1 MDIINVSFAYAMA
14 DGTVSANGTN
24 VFSNYNSYI
33 KTKARQNGCYVVLS
47 LAPGSSWTTVAN
59 PENDLIDT
67 LATNIVNTIN
77 TYGFDGIDIDW
88 EYPKS
93 GQYTW
98 FTSMMQ
104 AIYTKVKANNPHHL
118 VTAAIGGGKWQPA
131 YYDLNNSK
139 NYLDYINMMCYDAEK
154 TAGHYQNALYRRS
167 SYLDPTNKVGA
178 NTTSCSIHES
188 VNLYNNTYGIPNS
201 KIIVG
206 IPFYGVTQTLVDGS
220 WKNADIAV
228 RYATLKTYV
237 ADTANYTYVFDD
249 VAKVPYLLS
258 TDGQTF
264 ISFEDPTSI
273 GYKSQYII
281 DNNLAG
287 MMVWQNGL
295 DTTGDLLN
303 AIKLDLNK

>member
-1 MDIINVSFAYAMA
+1 MDIINVAFAYAMA
-14 DGTVSANGTN
+14 DGTVSANGTS
-24 VFSNYNSYI
+24 VFNLYNNYI

-47 LAPGSSWTTVAN
+47 LAPSSSWTTVAN

-88 EYPKS
+88 EYPRS

-98 FTSMMQ
+98 FTSLMQ

-139 NYLDYINMMCYDAEK
+139 QYLDYINMMCYDAEK
-154 TAGHYQNALYRRS
+154 TNGHYQNALYRRS

-178 NTTSCSIHES
+178 NIQSCCIDES
-188 VNLYNNTYGIPNS
+188 VAIFNNTYGISNS
-201 KIIVG
+201 KLIIG
-206 IPFYGVTQTLVDGS
+206 IPFYGVKQVLEDDAWVNSGS
-220 WKNADIAV
+220 AV
-228 RYATLKTYV
+228 VYSTLKSYV
-237 ADTANYTYVFDD
+237 ADTVNYTYVFDD

-295 DTTGDLLN
+295 DTTGDLIN
-303 AIKLDLNK
+303 AIKLGLNK

>member
-14 DGTVSANGTN
+14 DGTISANGTS
-24 VFSNYNSYI
+24 VFSNYNNYI

-47 LAPGSSWTTVAN
+47 LAPSSSWTTVAN

-98 FTSMMQ
+98 FTSLMQ

-118 VTAAIGGGKWQPA
+118 VTAAIGGGMWQPA

-139 NYLDYINMMCYDAEK
+139 NYVDYINMMCYDAEK

-188 VNLYNNTYGIPNS
+188 VGIYNNTYGIPSS

-206 IPFYGVTQTLVDGS
+206 IPFYGVTQTLVEGS
-220 WKNADIAV
+220 WKNADVAV

-237 ADTANYTYVFDD
+237 ADTENYTYVFDD

-258 TDGQTF
+258 KDGQTF
-264 ISFEDPTSI
+264 ISFENEISI
-273 GYKSQYII
+273 GYKADYII

-295 DTTGDLLN
+295 DTTGDLVQ
-303 AIKLDLNK
+303 AIKTNLNK